1 MTRAE
6 RTKPT
11 TMAKAETSNAAG
23 APAEYVVIG
32 KDVLELLSSAM
43 YVDPLTIFREYIQN
57 AADAIDHARE
67 LGVLGDGA
75 AGEVAVTFDTVQR
88 RIMIRDN
95 GAGIPIAEAGRRLLS
110 IGGSTKRGTRAR
122 GFRGVGRLAGLAY
135 CRQLIF
141 RTRAAGDDQ
150 VFELRWDCMKLK
162 AALRE
167 VGQDDD
173 LPGVIDRIVAMG
185 RIAPGEF
192 PEHFF
197 EVEMLEVVRH
207 HRQDALLNEDLVGQ
221 YLSEVAPVP
230 FDVSFRHSPA
240 IVDHIAPHVRTG
252 DLDITINKG
261 RALRRRH
268 RDTFPV
274 SDTVADEVGDLELL
288 TFEGRD
294 GGVAAVGW
302 LVHHAYLGALPD
314 RAGVKGL
321 RLRAGNVQVG
331 GAHLLE
337 EAFPEPRF
345 NSWTIGELHVVDPRL
360 VPNARRDHFEQNVH
374 FADLAAQVQPLA
386 RAIAKRCRA
395 ASIERNQA
403 KRAQALVAALAPEMK
418 AVAARRPDLA
428 AQVAQCARSLK
439 AVAAQVGRSGA
450 GDPAVAALTD
460 LLTTL
465 EATAALSPREQ
476 VEAYLKGLLDA
487 GALTKDDL
495 KAITGG
501 LRKAPS

>member
-6 RTKPT
+6 RTKS
-11 TMAKAETSNAAG
+11 AAAAETISLPPTA
-23 APAEYVVIG
+23 APADYVVIG

-43 YVDPLTIFREYIQN
+43 YVDPLTIFREYVQN

-67 LGVLGDGA
+67 LGVLDDDA
-75 AGEVAVTFDTVQR
+75 AGEVAITFDTVQR
-88 RIMIRDN
+88 KILIRDN

-167 VGQDDD
+167 VGQADD

-185 RIAPGEF
+185 PIAPGGF

-207 HRQDALLNEDLVGQ
+207 HRQDALLNEDLVSQ
-221 YLSEVAPVP
+221 YLAEVAPVP
-230 FDVSFRHSPA
+230 FDDSFRHSAA
-240 IVDHIAPHVRTG
+240 ILTHIAPHVRTG
-252 DLDITINKG
+252 DLDITING
-261 RALRRRH
+261 GGVLRRRH

-274 SDTVADEVGDLELL
+274 SDTVTDEVGDLQLL

-337 EAFPEPRF
+337 DVFPEPRF

-374 FADLAAQVQPLA
+374 FADLTAQVQPLA
-386 RAIAKRCRA
+386 RAIAKQCRA

-403 KRAQALVAALAPEMK
+403 KRAQASVAALAPEMK
-418 AVAARRPDLA
+418 AVAERRPDLA
-428 AQVAQCARSLK
+428 ARVAECARSLK
-439 AVAAQVGRSGA
+439 AVAGQVRRTGA
-450 GDPAVAALTD
+450 ADPAVTALDD

-465 EATAALSPREQ
+465 DATAALPPIAQAER
-476 VEAYLKGLLDA
+476 YLKGLLDA
-487 GALTKDDL
+487 GALTRDDL
-495 KAITGG
+495 KAITKG
-501 LRKAPS
+501 LRKTPS